1 MTGNFLDKID
11 LFSQYNFDFKEDF
24 HYPGIYSLTKMNVV
38 YIRILALF

>member
-11 LFSQYNFDFKEDF
+11 LFSQYNFKDDF

-38 YIRILALF
+38 YIRILALS